1 MTCLDEMLLEIKTSD
16 LDTQVKELCDK
27 IFDQEKENFTN
38 FEYMLKGPNIFLCL
52 EVPGRTKKEIAF
64 LCLEREYVETYI
76 IALWTIFK
84 PKIGEMKDKE
94 GNDVV
99 PYRKISTWIIK
110 ENKANKILMEYA
122 KTIKLMKGE

>member
-1 MTCLDEMLLEIKTSD
+1 MTCLDEMLLDIKTSD

-27 IFDQEKENFTN
+27 IFDQEKENFTH

-76 IALWTIFK
+76 ITLWTIFK
-84 PKIGEMKDKE
+84 PKIGEIKDKE
-94 GNDVV
+94 KDIV
-99 PYRKISTWIIK
+99 PYRKIRTWVIK

>member
-27 IFDQEKENFTN
+27 IFDQEKENFTH

-76 IALWTIFK
+76 ITLWTIFK
-84 PKIGEMKDKE
+84 PKIGEIKDKE
-94 GNDVV
+94 KDIV
-99 PYRKISTWIIK
+99 PYRKIRTWVIK